1 MSIMKTDAG
10 PWYRE
15 PWPWLLMAGP
25 AAVVVAGIATLWI
38 AVATSDGL
46 VVDDY
51 YKKGMAINQAI
62 QRDVLAAQRGYRATV
77 AVAPEGRGVSV
88 RLSAT
93 AQDME
98 PPTLRMLI
106 VHPTRDGMDGLVLL
120 RRAAPGVYHGV
131 LPAVADGRRI
141 LVLEDMA
148 STWRLT
154 GETAFPAAAAIELR
168 PANRQGEGR

>member
-1 MSIMKTDAG
+1 MNVSKIDSG

-25 AAVVVAGIATLWI
+25 AAVVVAGFATLWI

-62 QRDVLAAQRGYRATV
+62 QRDVLAAQRGYHAT
-77 AVAPEGRGVSV
+77 ALVAPDGRTITVE
-88 RLSAT
+88 LSAT
-93 AQDME
+93 VKDAE
-98 PPTLRMLI
+98 PPTLRVLI
-106 VHPTRDGMDGLVLL
+106 VHPTRDGLDKMVLL
-120 RRAAPGVYHGV
+120 RRGASGVYNGV
-131 LPAVADGRRI
+131 VPAVTGGRRI
-141 LVLEDMA
+141 LVLEDME

-154 GETAFPAAAAIELR
+154 GETAFPAVAPIVLT
-168 PANRQGEGR
+168 PADRR